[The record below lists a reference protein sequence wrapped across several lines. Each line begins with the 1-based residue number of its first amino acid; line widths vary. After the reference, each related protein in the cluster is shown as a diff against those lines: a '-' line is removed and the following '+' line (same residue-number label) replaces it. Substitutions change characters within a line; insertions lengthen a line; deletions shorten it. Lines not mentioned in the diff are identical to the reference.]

1 MQQQSYQPYY
11 AQNQPGQPIQQPY
24 QQQYRTGMMAG
35 REPEDIKLKPSWSLA
50 WGLLWRW
57 WCLILPFYGLIYL
70 LATIFRQ

>member
-1 MQQQSYQPYY
+1 
-11 AQNQPGQPIQQPY
+11 
-24 QQQYRTGMMAG
+24 MMAG
-35 REPEDIKLKPSWSLA
+35 RDPDEIKLKPSWSLA